1 MNYDNL
7 LTAKLMSGRVSERYC
22 NAPITL
28 HYSVGLTAAEPSFN
42 FRETE
47 VDSGVVTSFAPSMQ
61 VLVRRSLM
69 YLC

>member
-1 MNYDNL
+1 VKDIAMLQLPYD
-7 LTAKLMSGRVSERYC
+7 
-22 NAPITL
+22 
-28 HYSVGLTAAEPSFN
+28 VGVTAAEPSFN

-61 VLVRRSLM
+61 VLARRSLM